1 MANGRFFG
9 RNILQRKQTFFHNP
23 FFLVYMTIMMILFV
37 IIQPT
42 YEIYVDCQA
51 RCMLA
56 SKRERNQ
63 DTLQMCRDECELL
76 DLLEQEDTREGKH
89 YKYRQY

>member
-1 MANGRFFG
+1 MVTYGLDKRPLTLL
-9 RNILQRKQTFFHNP
+9 ILVRL
-23 FFLVYMTIMMILFV
+23 FLVYMTIIMILFV
-37 IIQPT
+37 IIQPS
-42 YEIYVDCQA
+42 YEMYVDCQA
-51 RCMLA
+51 RCMLT

-76 DLLEQEDTREGKH
+76 DLLEQEDRREGKH